1 MSSALG
7 YRLVVPGNIRA
18 GLVDEPERGVD
29 FWLGDRGEG
38 KVTDFDGRLRA
49 CRVLKRVGIE
59 GAEAKQ
65 LLVHV
70 DPPLPLGSGR
80 SVNHVV
86 LGPRWRGR
94 DLQDLPQDVDE
105 DGLGYLSVY
114 IYEVLDERAVASG
127 VLRPGDLRADWYGEI
142 ARRPE
147 QLPSTQE
154 ENFERSFRVLEGF
167 VARQG
172 NADVPL
178 HHREDGVG
186 LGVWVS
192 NMRFTEA
199 NTGLREGWARRLA
212 ALPGWKWLPGDD
224 FFLVERY
231 ARREGHTRI
240 PEDYV
245 EEGRPLGRWA
255 SQQRRVHA
263 AGRLARDYIERL
275 ERIPGWEW

>member
-1 MSSALG
+1 VAK
-7 YRLVVPGNIRA
+7 R
-18 GLVDEPERGVD
+18 ERSVD
-29 FWLGDRGEG
+29 FWLADRGEG

-49 CRVLKRVGIE
+49 CRVLKRVRLE
-59 GAEAKQ
+59 GADARQ

-80 SVNHVV
+80 LVNHVV
-86 LGPRWRGR
+86 LGPRWQGR
-94 DLQDLPQDVDE
+94 DLEDLPQGVDE
-105 DGLGYLSVY
+105 DGLGYVAVY
-114 IYEVLDERAVASG
+114 IYEVVDESAVGSG
-127 VLRPGDLRADWYGEI
+127 ELQPGDLRADWYGEI
-142 ARRPE
+142 ARRPD
-147 QLPSTQE
+147 QLPATQE
-154 ENFERSFRVLEGF
+154 ENFERTFRALETF
-167 VARQG
+167 VAREG
-172 NADVPL
+172 HADVPL

-192 NMRFTEA
+192 NMRFTKA
-199 NTGLREGWARRLA
+199 NTGLREDWARRLE
-212 ALPGWKWLPGDD
+212 ALPGWKWLSGDD

-255 SQQRRVHA
+255 PQQRRTYA
-263 AGRLARDYIERL
+263 SGRLARDYVERL